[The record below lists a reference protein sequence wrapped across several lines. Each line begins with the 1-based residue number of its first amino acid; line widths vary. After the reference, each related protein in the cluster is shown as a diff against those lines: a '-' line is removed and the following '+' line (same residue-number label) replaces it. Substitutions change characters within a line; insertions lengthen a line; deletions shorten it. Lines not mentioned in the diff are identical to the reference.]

1 MSSEETV
8 IIEMQYGR
16 EWIRYSKGPI
26 LIMADL
32 AHDICMYNNHPR
44 DTVCIW
50 TEYYVHTS
58 SAYTYTNDP
67 GMYDMNQVPVGVI
80 T

>member
-1 MSSEETV
+1 
-8 IIEMQYGR
+8 
-16 EWIRYSKGPI
+16 
-26 LIMADL
+26 MADL

-80 T
+80 TQQHLPNPDSLEHAH